1 MSENTCK
8 SNPMEGIPL
17 EVSFSTFLM
26 SLSSSALVALG
37 ETPDPSTGETVYLPH
52 LAKHSIDI
60 VAMLKNKIENGL
72 SEEEQKLLCDL
83 LYDLRMRY
91 VNKVK

>member
-1 MSENTCK
+1 MADESCK

-17 EVSFSTFLM
+17 EVNFSTFLM
-26 SLSSSALVALG
+26 SLSSSALMALG
-37 ETPDPSTGETVYLPH
+37 ETPDPSTGEIVFMPH

-60 VAMLKNKIENGL
+60 IAMLQNKIKNGL
-72 SEEEQKLLCDL
+72 TDQESKLMCDL
-83 LYDLRMRY
+83 LYNLRMSY

>member
-1 MSENTCK
+1 MAEESCK

-17 EVSFSTFLM
+17 EVNFSTFLM
-26 SLSSSALVALG
+26 SLSSSALMALG
-37 ETPDPSTGETVYLPH
+37 ETPDPSTGETVFLPH

-60 VAMLKNKIENGL
+60 IAMLQDKIQNGL
-72 SEEEQKLLCDL
+72 TDEESKLLCDL
-83 LYDLRMRY
+83 LYDMRMRY